1 VDLAFDGVQGGSAVE
16 NGDLPEGGDSELEIG
31 DESA

>member
-1 VDLAFDGVQGGSAVE
+1 MQGVSAVE